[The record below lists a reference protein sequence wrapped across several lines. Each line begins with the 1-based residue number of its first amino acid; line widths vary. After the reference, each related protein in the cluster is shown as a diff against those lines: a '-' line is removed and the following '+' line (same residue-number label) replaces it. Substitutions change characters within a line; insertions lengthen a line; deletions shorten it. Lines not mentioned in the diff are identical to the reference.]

1 MAANHNAIWNL
12 SGTDDPTVTSTPAPI
27 GAQYSNTLTGVLYT
41 KTGPGDTDWTAL
53 GGGASFPDITD
64 TPGTEV
70 VIGPVSNG
78 GGPSTLDIG
87 DAATGGVTL
96 NTDRFAKT
104 YNQPAGE
111 SIESAVAAGN
121 QALFLSLVGTNGG
134 PSYFYQGGGD
144 NFFRTTL
151 SIINFLM
158 LAEVG
163 FGQAN
168 LASPNPFAGV
178 QRDLNLDFGTVWF
191 FQTPGGGGT
200 IGSIQHAVG
209 SGTHLVD
216 VNNNAVCQ
224 YRLLINNG
232 TGTLTLTNEDPGEV
246 DPTKRLHLPG
256 GVDKVIPVG
265 GMARLVYLSSTV
277 GFLFN
282 NRWWLESITQ

>member
-1 MAANHNAIWNL
+1 MGTHNAIWNL

-78 GGPSTLDIG
+78 GGPATVDIG
-87 DAATGGVTL
+87 EVSTGGIVV
-96 NTDRFAKT
+96 NADRMSKT
-104 YNQPAGE
+104 YNQPGGE
-111 SIESAVAAGN
+111 LIVSAVPAGN
-121 QALFLSLVGTNGG
+121 AANFLFVVGSNGG
-134 PSYFYQGGGD
+134 PSGFYQGGGD
-144 NFFRTTL
+144 NFFRCTL

-158 LAEVG
+158 LAETG

-168 LASPNPFAGV
+168 LAQPNPFAGV
-178 QRDLNLDFGTVWF
+178 HRDLNLDLGSVWF
-191 FQTPGGGGT
+191 FQTPAGGGT
-200 IGSIQHAVG
+200 IGSIQHALG
-209 SGTHLVD
+209 NGTHLVD
-216 VNNNAVCQ
+216 DSGNAVCQ

-232 TGTLTLTNEDPGEV
+232 TGTLTLTNEDAGEI